1 MEHVSSRSLRA
12 LCALLAAVLL
22 LLCACGAEESTES
35 PAQEESSAE
44 ESEAASSAE
53 ASETEESMAEHEYNE
68 DLKASGCRALISA
81 HSAYTVSAK
90 TTGGE
95 GFLTDGNI
103 NEIQLDDAGILY
115 VQSAGKAFEITLDL
129 GEVKQNLEQFVLWTV
144 RSANTADIAS
154 LSVYAAGEDENYTCV
169 CEKQR
174 FPARAATAM
183 GRLYTLSAECKGVDA
198 RYVRFCVTPTGANK
212 TAFAEAAVYAHADDS
227 FIENVPARTYEFG
240 RAPEEITVPHVSYS
254 MITTMT
260 LYGASDEMA
269 ERYFDTLE
277 EAGITGLIILHGAG
291 ADGGVYSNSALDHVF
306 AQAKKRG
313 MKVFMGVN
321 SADDIFGSA
330 EKFKKANATA
340 LQSLYTRY
348 CVPYPEV
355 FCGWYMTHEFSNGDY
370 KSHQTEIADI
380 LNTVIE
386 NINALTPGLPLLMSP
401 YCTSWGGS
409 AAQLK
414 KDLETIFGKVEKAE
428 QIIYCPQ
435 DGVGCGYFNTAN
447 AGDYLSAAAAV
458 CEKHNVEFWVNLENF
473 ILGSSVTG
481 GDDDIPA
488 PVSRFIKQIRIAAKY
503 ADTLCTFTYEA
514 YMPEFFA
521 NYTIYND
528 IEDYHKNYVYY
539 LNTGNIP
546 AEDLPANAQVKVTDE
561 TLTVFLPTPT
571 YGVQAVKILRGGE
584 ERRYSKRL
592 IRTLGGVSY
601 LTLPNETPDLP
612 FSVTVYDCSSA
623 STGALRFEKDGTP
636 VKGGG
641 PVDRTKQGVNVALG
655 KSYVATAA
663 THDNADTGT
672 ELTDGRHGGKSFSD
686 PAWQGYNGPNFEV
699 TIDLGEVT
707 HNIGDIVVE
716 ALGGGY
722 GAVMEPRYFEVY
734 VSSDGV
740 NFDPV
745 GKLACADEGTGSLY
759 IKRLTLELD
768 ESASARFVK
777 ISVSCIGWFFTDEIE
792 IIAYE

>member
-1 MEHVSSRSLRA
+1 MEHKRSHSLRA
-12 LCALLAAVLL
+12 LCALLAALL
-22 LLCACGAEESTES
+22 MLLCACGTENSAESPDPEESSADES
-35 PAQEESSAE
+35 EAVISAE
-44 ESEAASSAE
+44 ESE
-53 ASETEESMAEHEYNE
+53 TEVSMPEHEYNE
-68 DLKASGCRALISA
+68 DLKASECRALVSGGA
-81 HSAYTVSAK
+81 AYTVSAK
-90 TTGGE
+90 NTGGE

-103 NEIQLDDAGILY
+103 NEIQLDDSGVLY
-115 VQSAGKAFEITLDL
+115 VQSAGKEFEITLDL

-144 RSANTADIAS
+144 RSLNTADISAF
-154 LSVYAAGEDENYTCV
+154 SVYAAGEDENYTCV

-174 FPARAATAM
+174 FAPRAATTM
-183 GRLYTLSAECKGVDA
+183 GRIYTLSAECAGVDA
-198 RYVRFCVTPTGANK
+198 RYVRFCVTPADGNK
-212 TAFAEAAVYAHADDS
+212 AAFAEAAVYAHADNS
-227 FIENVPARTYEFG
+227 FIESVPERTYG
-240 RAPEEITVPHVSYS
+240 YDRAPEEITVPHVSYS

-291 ADGGVYSNSALDHVF
+291 ADGAVYQNSALDHVF

-313 MKVFMGVN
+313 MKVFMGMN
-321 SADDIFGSA
+321 PADDIFGNT
-330 EKFKKANATA
+330 EKYKKANVNA
-340 LQSLYTRY
+340 LQALYTRY
-348 CVPYPEV
+348 CVPFPEV
-355 FCGWYMTHEFSNGDY
+355 FCGWYLTHEFSNGDF
-370 KSHQTEIADI
+370 KSHPDEIADI
-380 LNTVIE
+380 LSTVLE

-409 AAQLK
+409 ASQLK
-414 KDLETIFGKVEKAE
+414 KSLESILGKVERAE

-488 PVSRFIKQIRIAAKY
+488 PVSRFIKQIRTAAKY

-528 IEDYHKNYVYY
+528 IEDYHKNYIYY
-539 LNTGNIP
+539 LNTGGIP
-546 AEDLPANAQVKVTDE
+546 PEDLPANAQVKVTDE
-561 TLTVFLPTPT
+561 TLTVYLPTPT

-584 ERRYSKRL
+584 ERWYNKRL

-601 LTLPNETPDLP
+601 LTLPNETPELP
-612 FSVTVYDCSSA
+612 FSVTVYDCSSD
-623 STGALRFEKDGTP
+623 STGALRFEKDGSP
-636 VKGGG
+636 VKSGG
-641 PVDRTKQGVNVALG
+641 PVDRTKQGVNAALG

-663 THDNADTGT
+663 THDNADSGT
-672 ELTDGRHGGKSFSD
+672 ELTDGRHGGASFSD
-686 PAWQGYNGPNFEV
+686 PAWQGFNGQTYEITV
-699 TIDLGEVT
+699 DLGEMT

-722 GAVMEPRYFEVY
+722 GAVMEPRYFEVF
-734 VSSDGV
+734 VSEDGV
-740 NFDPV
+740 SFDPV
-745 GKLACADEGTGSLY
+745 GKLTCADEGTGSLY
-759 IKRLTLELD
+759 IKRLTLELK

-777 ISVSCIGWFFTDEIE
+777 ISVNCVGWFFTDEIE
-792 IIAYE
+792 IVTYE